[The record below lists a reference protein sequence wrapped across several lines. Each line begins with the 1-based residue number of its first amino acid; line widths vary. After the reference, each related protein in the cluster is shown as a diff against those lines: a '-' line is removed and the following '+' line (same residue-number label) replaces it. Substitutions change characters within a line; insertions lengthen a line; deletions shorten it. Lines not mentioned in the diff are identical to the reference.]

1 MPAFVTCMRRT
12 ATLIFELEH
21 MKNFLVST
29 LLLGSALAGL
39 AADEKA
45 APGAAKQPPLAL
57 NQRAFL
63 NLPEARRI
71 EFDKHLAE
79 ADRLFREKRV
89 FETIDELEKATV
101 IFQDS
106 PELLNLRGSC
116 YVEFRAFEKAMEA
129 YRAAEKLSPDNQS
142 IQFNIGEIL
151 FVTKKWQPA
160 LDLFEKILKTMEP
173 KRDMALM
180 RLVEFK
186 IQLCKIKL
194 GQKEEAEVLAEKY
207 DYFDD
212 SPYYYYAHAAIC
224 YEKED
229 LVKAEEW
236 LSMASRVFQD
246 ANIISPWQDTLVEFG
261 YIKSFYG
268 DEDAAAAP

>member
-1 MPAFVTCMRRT
+1 
-12 ATLIFELEH
+12 
-21 MKNFLVST
+21 MKTFLVST
-29 LLLGSALAGL
+29 LVLGSALVGL
-39 AADEKA
+39 AAEDPA
-45 APGAAKQPPLAL
+45 ATKDGKTAPKQPALSL
-57 NQRAFL
+57 NQKAFL
-63 NLPEARRI
+63 NLPEERRN
-71 EFDKHLAE
+71 EFAKHLGE

-89 FETIDELEKATV
+89 FETIDEIEKADV
-101 IFQDS
+101 IFHDS

-116 YVEFRAFEKAMEA
+116 FVEFRAFDKAMEA
-129 YRAAEKLSPDNQS
+129 FRAAEKLSPDNPS

-160 LDLFEKILKTMEP
+160 AELFEKILKVLDE

-180 RLVEFK
+180 RLIEFK

-207 DYFDD
+207 DYLDD
-212 SPYYYYAHAAIC
+212 SPYHYYAHAALC
-224 YEKED
+224 YEKGD

-236 LSMASRVFQD
+236 LAIAGRVFQD
-246 ANIISPWQDTLVEFG
+246 ANILAPWQDTLVEYG

-268 DEDAAAAP
+268 DEDIAPAP

>member
-1 MPAFVTCMRRT
+1 MQRVTS
-12 ATLIFELEH
+12 LILGLDR
-21 MKNFLVST
+21 MKTFLVST
-29 LLLGSALAGL
+29 FLLGSALAVL
-39 AADEKA
+39 AADDKA
-45 APGAAKQPPLAL
+45 APGAEKDGAKQPPLSL

-63 NLPEARRI
+63 NLPEERRK
-71 EFDKHLAE
+71 EFGKHLAE
-79 ADRLFREKRV
+79 AERLFREKRV
-89 FETIDELEKATV
+89 FETIDELEKASL

-116 YVEFRAFEKAMEA
+116 HVEFRAFDKALEA
-129 YRAAEKLSPDNQS
+129 YREADKLSPDNPS
-142 IQFNIGEIL
+142 IQFNIGEVL

-160 LDLFEKILKTMEP
+160 LELFEKILKVMNEKT
-173 KRDMALM
+173 DMPLM
-180 RLVEFK
+180 RLIEFK

-207 DYFDD
+207 DFFDD

-224 YEKED
+224 YEKND

-236 LSMASRVFQD
+236 LAMASRVFQD
-246 ANIISPWQDTLVEFG
+246 QNVLSPWQDTLVEFG

-268 DEDAAAAP
+268 EEEAAAAP

>member
-1 MPAFVTCMRRT
+1 MRRT